1 MVGSRRTLAKT
12 VVENRLEMSTTKRR
26 AAEQCGCAEMGSGGL
41 GLFLTQCR
49 ESGGLVVASLLAGGA
64 AQRSGQICVGDT
76 VVAVCGTRVDGM
88 QPADAV
94 SLILA
99 EQSKHLIAK
108 RARTSSSKRRSAG
121 RIEGDHSGAIELSIK
136 RAGAVFPVTLI
147 LPTPAAADA
156 NHLTREMTKAV
167 PVAGSTAGR
176 LDSGDTLRKIAAASD
191 LLLSDLS
198 IANPMSSSHTSPVTA
213 TADASKQINQ
223 TAMKPLSV
231 STEAK
236 CEPHTLREPQTRPNR
251 AVAACPSSAP
261 SAESFRSAQ
270 LSAAARGV
278 VVLVDEATAV
288 AGMCEDAVA
297 AAATFWQAHQQARH
311 RADASRLEVAQIRA
325 AHATLQQEAGAQQTQ
340 MDRLLQEKDA
350 CEQESARLRADHAE
364 QRQRI
369 ACLQACEEDSKRL
382 GADNAELRQTIACL
396 QACEEESKRLGA
408 DNAELRQRIACLQA
422 CEEDS
427 KRLGADNAEL
437 RQRMASLQ
445 AAAEKAG
452 AKEAALAGELE
463 QVRGECCRLRAERAV
478 LDTERAQERAEE
490 PASLGEAV
498 SGLVGEVAALQA
510 ALQGEQRRREAAER
524 ESRGH
529 AEESAGLRQQLA
541 ALQADEGQRRCATRR
556 RHSEVVK
563 ELRCEL
569 RRALERCPRGT
580 PWQAGDEAQG
590 QARVCGVGQ
599 DGVEEAVGMVLEAV
613 VKEVEQNVGVLD
625 QGEECLLAA
634 RAKDDEMLDDADQV
648 CVGLG
653 GMCVCVWG
661 G

>member
-1 MVGSRRTLAKT
+1 
-12 VVENRLEMSTTKRR
+12 MSTTKRR

-108 RARTSSSKRRSAG
+108 RARTSSSNRRSAG
-121 RIEGDHSGAIELSIK
+121 SIEGDRSGAIELSIK
-136 RAGAVFPVTLI
+136 RAGAVFPVTLV

-198 IANPMSSSHTSPVTA
+198 IANPMSASHTSPVTA

-311 RADASRLEVAQIRA
+311 FADATRLEVAQIRA

-369 ACLQACEEDSKRL
+369 ACLQACEED
-382 GADNAELRQTIACL
+382 
-396 QACEEESKRLGA
+396 SKRLGA

-563 ELRCEL
+563 ELRREL
-569 RRALERCPRGT
+569 RRALERCPGGT

>member
-1 MVGSRRTLAKT
+1 
-12 VVENRLEMSTTKRR
+12 MSTTKRR

-167 PVAGSTAGR
+167 PVARSTAGR

-364 QRQRI
+364 Q
-369 ACLQACEEDSKRL
+369 
-382 GADNAELRQTIACL
+382 
-396 QACEEESKRLGA
+396 
-408 DNAELRQRIACLQA
+408 RQRIACLQA

-653 GMCVCVWG
+653 GMCVCVG
-661 G
+661 GG